1 MPDII
6 TPAKT
11 GMPHAVEVNIANT
24 VDFHMAASN
33 YYSVVDN
40 YANHLAAYY
49 YYTNQ
54 DSTVDP
60 ITRKATFFQDIN
72 NSDFNALVKGGSNV
86 SSEFITGRPF
96 KSYNLTKL
104 DTLLQP
110 NEVWILGDDRLPESK
125 EEGGSTY
132 YHSLNLITQKQRWL
146 HFDEKTADLINQRL
160 FSRVTDNW
168 GVDQITHKEFLLQWY
183 EQYRLAHQKVKEK
196 YVELVGDD
204 SNWIDNY
211 FTDIS
216 DTIGILARVPEA
228 LDDRTIPFLDVD
240 FELFQTTPSLVSAS
254 IDDKMDVNTKTLFL
268 DMSLKTNKLF
278 RKHVRQ
284 MFRFATSSN
293 AAHGEDLMQDY
304 MHWVR
309 LVGLQEELNGVV
321 AENLG
326 ASYSLLSFMRT
337 ADNVQKIKSPQIEL
351 VVENCIVKV
360 DFLMNRIEDLTK
372 KVTNNDRLKAK
383 GMNIIDRS

>member
-11 GMPHAVEVNIANT
+11 GMPHAVEVNITNT

-86 SSEFITGRPF
+86 SPDFITGRPF

-146 HFDEKTADLINQRL
+146 HFDEKTADLINQKL
-160 FSRVTDNW
+160 FSRVTENW

-204 SNWIDNY
+204 SNWIDNN

-254 IDDKMDVNTKTLFL
+254 IDDKIDVNTKTLFL
-268 DMSLKTNKLF
+268 DMSLKTNRLF

-284 MFRFATSSN
+284 MFRFTASSN

-304 MHWVR
+304 MYWVR

-337 ADNVQKIKSPQIEL
+337 ADNVQKVKSPQIEL

-383 GMNIIDRS
+383 GMNIIDQS